1 MASGVKVDPECIEA
15 FNNFKLGKK
24 EAFLL
29 FGFNQD
35 ATKIIVLH
43 KESKQNSGDD
53 LKAKSKFLLN
63 KLKLCVVKSHV

>member
-1 MASGVKVDPECIEA
+1 MASGVKVDPDCIEA

-29 FGFNQD
+29 FGFNEN

-43 KESKQNSGDD
+43 RESKNSAPNDD
-53 LKAKSKFLLN
+53 LKIKSMLQYSLKF
-63 KLKLCVVKSHV
+63 